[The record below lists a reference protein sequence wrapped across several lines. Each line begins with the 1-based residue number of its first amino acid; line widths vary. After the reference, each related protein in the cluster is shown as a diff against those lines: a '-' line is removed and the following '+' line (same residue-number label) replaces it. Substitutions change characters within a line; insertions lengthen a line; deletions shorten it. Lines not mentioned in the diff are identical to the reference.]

1 MAEAS
6 FYPVEKYLEYK
17 PKIQKEAMQEKT
29 KSFNTKSKALMCEY
43 QNSWRVTND
52 GQKERVINQTNKQKT
67 EKSLQ

>member
-29 KSFNTKSKALMCEY
+29 SFK
-43 QNSWRVTND
+43 TN
-52 GQKERVINQTNKQKT
+52 QKN
-67 EKSLQ
+67 